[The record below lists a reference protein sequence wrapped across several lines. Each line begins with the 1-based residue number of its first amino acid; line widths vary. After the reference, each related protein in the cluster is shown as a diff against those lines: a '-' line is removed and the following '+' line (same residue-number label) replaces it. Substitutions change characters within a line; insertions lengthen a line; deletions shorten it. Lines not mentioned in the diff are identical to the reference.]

1 MHVSP
6 SWEANGRSASQ
17 EIPYLVWNTEV
28 HCRVY
33 NIPPLAPNLNQINA
47 VHTFPPYL
55 SKISSALILQ
65 SVPVSSA
72 WPFLLRFSDHNF
84 VCISHLFRLCYMR
97 RPSHPPWFDNPSIW
111 WSVQVMKLRIMQSSP
126 ASRRFRPL
134 RSEYSPQHLFSNT
147 LSLCSSVRVGE
158 QDSHPYQTTGNSFE
172 ILRNN
177 PTFLWYSVTIIN
189 VIGLK
194 FGYHGQ
200 ARSVTSQIAQSL
212 YTNCFA
218 VVLMALNIQHL

>member
-111 WSVQVMKLRIMQSSP
+111 WSVQVMKLLITPSSHSFLRPRYSFHRPVLRHSQSERYNVYVWDNKRNAFHVKQYHNRQSIRFSYRSR
-126 ASRRFRPL
+126 ASITV
-134 RSEYSPQHLFSNT
+134 ETLF
-147 LSLCSSVRVGE
+147 
-158 QDSHPYQTTGNSFE
+158 
-172 ILRNN
+172 
-177 PTFLWYSVTIIN
+177 
-189 VIGLK
+189 
-194 FGYHGQ
+194 
-200 ARSVTSQIAQSL
+200 A
-212 YTNCFA
+212 
-218 VVLMALNIQHL
+218 